1 MGRTES
7 TVASARP
14 PPRWLIF
21 PRCPQDAESGRQV
34 VSSGRLFLWSWSS
47 GGQGGEAGAGS
58 RGEAGWGGGAGGQG
72 GQAEQG
78 GRGEGVGRRQDGDRG
93 GGQGKAGQAGRR
105 RGQRHGHRLRHRYR
119 PAAGGRRQAGGRP
132 VAAAAGGRRRAKA
145 ARCRQRRP
153 AAFAAARG
161 PWRTGDRV
169 LDVIVA
175 RQAACLSSAAIE
187 LVHTASFVPIFN
199 SGLYGRACFYPATQK
214 RKGALIFWWGPWTQI
229 MVLHNHRWPKNRHR
243 NKGGYHVCP
252 LPT

>member
-1 MGRTES
+1 MCE
-7 TVASARP
+7 P
-14 PPRWLIF
+14 
-21 PRCPQDAESGRQV
+21 
-34 VSSGRLFLWSWSS
+34 
-47 GGQGGEAGAGS
+47 AGARAAAGRAIARVGGDSWAGGS
-58 RGEAGWGGGAGGQG
+58 GGAGGVRAGPGLEG
-72 GQAEQG
+72 GG
-78 GRGEGVGRRQDGDRG
+78 GRQRGRRVGEACETSARLVVFKRSIRFQGRQDEGTEAR
-93 GGQGKAGQAGRR
+93 AQA
-105 RGQRHGHRLRHRYR
+105 
-119 PAAGGRRQAGGRP
+119 PAQVQAGGRRP

>member
-1 MGRTES
+1 
-7 TVASARP
+7 VAVVTLVVAKVDKGERVGQWKGP
-14 PPRWLIF
+14 LIKVRWH
-21 PRCPQDAESGRQV
+21 V
-34 VSSGRLFLWSWSS
+34 
-47 GGQGGEAGAGS
+47 
-58 RGEAGWGGGAGGQG
+58 
-72 GQAEQG
+72 
-78 GRGEGVGRRQDGDRG
+78 
-93 GGQGKAGQAGRR
+93 
-105 RGQRHGHRLRHRYR
+105 
-119 PAAGGRRQAGGRP
+119 GGRR
-132 VAAAAGGRRRAKA
+132 A
-145 ARCRQRRP
+145 ARAAEARSVADRRS
-153 AAFAAARG
+153 
-161 PWRTGDRV
+161 V

>member
-58 RGEAGWGGGAGGQG
+58 RGEAGEEEG
-72 GQAEQG
+72 QG

-119 PAAGGRRQAGGRP
+119 PAAGGWRP
-132 VAAAAGGRRRAKA
+132 AAGGRRPAG
-145 ARCRQRRP
+145 RCRGRPP
-153 AAFAAARG
+153 AAGKGCPLSRSVAE
-161 PWRTGDRV
+161 GDRV

-175 RQAACLSSAAIE
+175 CCLSSSAAIVYTQPV
-187 LVHTASFVPIFN
+187 LYQYLIVACTAVRVFIRPPPKSARAPSAF
-199 SGLYGRACFYPATQK
+199 GEGRDN
-214 RKGALIFWWGPWTQI
+214 GAP
-229 MVLHNHRWPKNRHR
+229 
-243 NKGGYHVCP
+243 
-252 LPT
+252 